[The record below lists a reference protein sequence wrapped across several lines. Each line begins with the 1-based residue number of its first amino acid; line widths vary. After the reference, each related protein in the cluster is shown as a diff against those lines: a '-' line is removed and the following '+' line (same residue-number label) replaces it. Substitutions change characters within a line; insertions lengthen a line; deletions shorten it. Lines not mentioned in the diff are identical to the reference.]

1 MNVIICQNNGQRL
14 EGTLLAAG
22 KYCLRVAVPG
32 AADITELHREYGQW
46 ALETG
51 EPVELES
58 ADCRIGARL
67 EHLRAGNVLLG
78 RRRRQNLLT
87 NYISS
92 T

>member
-51 EPVELES
+51 ESVELES
-58 ADCRIGARL
+58 LIVESALDLSIFAQEMSCSAAD
-67 EHLRAGNVLLG
+67 AGK
-78 RRRRQNLLT
+78 T
-87 NYISS
+87 C
-92 T
+92 

>member
-32 AADITELHREYGQW
+32 AADVTELHREYGQW

-58 ADCRIGARL
+58 LIVESALDLSFFAQEMSCSAAD
-67 EHLRAGNVLLG
+67 AGK
-78 RRRRQNLLT
+78 T
-87 NYISS
+87 C
-92 T
+92 

>member
-32 AADITELHREYGQW
+32 AADITELRREYGQW

-58 ADCRIGARL
+58 LVVESALDFSIFAQEMACSAAD
-67 EHLRAGNVLLG
+67 AGKAC
-78 RRRRQNLLT
+78 
-87 NYISS
+87 
-92 T
+92 

>member
-58 ADCRIGARL
+58 LIVESALDLSIFAQEMSCSAAD
-67 EHLRAGNVLLG
+67 AGK
-78 RRRRQNLLT
+78 T
-87 NYISS
+87 C
-92 T
+92 